1 MKKVLA
7 VLLFLLFCVLFSN
20 LSFAHK
26 VNVFV
31 FVEGKQVFV
40 EGYFTDGKK
49 PKSAKVTVED
59 SSKSVVVEGETDGDG
74 GFVFDI
80 PKRDD
85 LLITLY
91 AGQGHQAQ
99 YLLPKADLE
108 GVVEVSP
115 GTTSTQPDSAASLEV
130 VAGSAERGISAA
142 ELEAAVQSAVSKA
155 IRPLARSLHEAQEK
169 ASFSDLIGG
178 IGFIVGLFGVY
189 MYFQSRKTAKG

>member
-7 VLLFLLFCVLFSN
+7 VFLLLLFCVLFSN

-91 AGQGHQAQ
+91 AGQGHKAQ

-108 GVVEVSP
+108 GVVEVS
-115 GTTSTQPDSAASLEV
+115 TEKTSTQINSAASLEV
-130 VAGSAERGISAA
+130 AGSAGAGISAA

-189 MYFQSRKTAKG
+189 MYFQSRKTVKG